1 MAFGKCGFYKAF
13 ERILVVGGKRYE
25 NEGFGFLYPMVMSLL
40 IFGGSVELI
49 TVGFLLGALDSGSQP
64 FYF

>member
-13 ERILVVGGKRYE
+13 ERILIVEGKRHE
-25 NEGFGFLYPMVMSLL
+25 NEGFSFIYPMVMSLL